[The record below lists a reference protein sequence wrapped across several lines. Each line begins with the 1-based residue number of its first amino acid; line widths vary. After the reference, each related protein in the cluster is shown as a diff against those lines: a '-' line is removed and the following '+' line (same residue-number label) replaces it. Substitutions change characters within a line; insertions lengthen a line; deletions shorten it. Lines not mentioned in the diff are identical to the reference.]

1 MPTGSTNRGTLEQ
14 FIASAP
20 QPQRAGMRMLA
31 AVGCRPRGKML
42 LERVPALNQL
52 AQMLL
57 TLGRY
62 DDPGVALT
70 LGWDGAA
77 VVARGRV
84 LRRAEGR
91 P

>member
-1 MPTGSTNRGTLEQ
+1 
-14 FIASAP
+14 
-20 QPQRAGMRMLA
+20 MRMLVA
-31 AVGCRPRGKML
+31 IGRRPRGQAL
-42 LERVPALNQL
+42 LEQAPAINQL

-62 DDPGVALT
+62 DDPGVALA

-77 VVARGRV
+77 VVARGRA